1 MDPITQGIV
10 GASASKAFSK
20 NNKLVLIGLIGFLS
34 ALTPDLDIFF
44 RSSVDPL
51 LFFEYHRQFT
61 HSLIFIPVGGLI
73 CSLIFFYTIPKKFG
87 LSFKEIYFFATIG
100 YGTHGLVDALTSYGT
115 QLFWPF
121 TDQRISFNLISV
133 IDPLFTVP
141 IIFLL
146 IISIFKKNK
155 FFVLLAIVWIF
166 LYLLLSS
173 IQKNRATDLI
183 LEKINQRGHQSNNL
197 LVKPSFANIIIWKTI
212 YEHNGLYYI
221 DAVKLTTTYR
231 FFDGSS
237 IEKLNLSKS
246 FSWLDKNSQ
255 QARDVERFSWF
266 ADGYL
271 AISPFDSNKII
282 DVRYSTL
289 PNKITP
295 LWSIQLNQSASSDE
309 HIKYIAD
316 RKTSP
321 RNLKELLKMVFFSN

>member
-20 NNKLVLIGLIGFLS
+20 NKKLILIGMIGFLS
-34 ALTPDLDIFF
+34 ALTPDLDIFL
-44 RSSVDPL
+44 RSDIDPL

-61 HSLIFIPVGGLI
+61 HSLIFIPIGGLI
-73 CSLIFFYTIPKKFG
+73 CSLIFLYTIPKKYG
-87 LSFKEIYFFATIG
+87 LSFKEIYFFSTIG
-100 YGTHGLVDALTSYGT
+100 YATHGLVDALTSYGT

-121 TDQRISFNLISV
+121 TDKRVSFNLISV
-133 IDPLFTVP
+133 IDPLFTLP

-146 IISIFKKNK
+146 ILSLFNKNK
-155 FFVLLAIVWIF
+155 LYVFFAVFWIF
-166 LYLLLSS
+166 FYLSLSS
-173 IQKNRATDLI
+173 LQKNRATDLI
-183 LEKINQRGHQSNNL
+183 LDKVEHRGHQPKNI

-212 YEHNGLYYI
+212 YEYNDTYYV
-221 DAVKLTTTYR
+221 DAVKLTTIHR
-231 FFDGSS
+231 FFDGTS
-237 IEKLNLSKS
+237 IEKLNLNKS
-246 FSWLDKNSQ
+246 YKWLDKNSQ
-255 QARDVERFSWF
+255 QAKDIERFRWF

-271 AISPFDSNKII
+271 AISPFDANKII

-295 LWSIQLNQSASSDE
+295 LWSIVLDETANKDE

-321 RNLKELLKMVFFSN
+321 RNLKELLKMVFF

>member
-44 RSSVDPL
+44 RSSIDPL

-146 IISIFKKNK
+146 IISVFKKNK

-183 LEKINQRGHQSNNL
+183 LEKINQRGHQSNNV

-221 DAVKLTTTYR
+221 DAVKLTTTYS

-237 IEKLNLSKS
+237 IEKLNLSTS
-246 FSWLDKNSQ
+246 FPWLDKNSQ

>member
-1 MDPITQGIV
+1 MDPVTQGIV

-20 NNKLVLIGLIGFLS
+20 NNKLFLIGLIGFLS

-173 IQKNRATDLI
+173 IQKNRAT
-183 LEKINQRGHQSNNL
+183 
-197 LVKPSFANIIIWKTI
+197 A
-212 YEHNGLYYI
+212 
-221 DAVKLTTTYR
+221 
-231 FFDGSS
+231 
-237 IEKLNLSKS
+237 
-246 FSWLDKNSQ
+246 KNC
-255 QARDVERFSWF
+255 
-266 ADGYL
+266 
-271 AISPFDSNKII
+271 
-282 DVRYSTL
+282 
-289 PNKITP
+289 
-295 LWSIQLNQSASSDE
+295 
-309 HIKYIAD
+309 
-316 RKTSP
+316 
-321 RNLKELLKMVFFSN
+321 